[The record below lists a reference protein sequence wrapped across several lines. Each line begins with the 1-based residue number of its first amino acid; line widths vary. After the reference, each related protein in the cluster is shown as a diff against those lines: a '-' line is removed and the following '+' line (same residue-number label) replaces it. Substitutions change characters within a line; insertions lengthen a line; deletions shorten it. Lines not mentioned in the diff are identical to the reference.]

1 MKIAIIGLG
10 YVGLPL
16 AVHFARKYHTI
27 GFDLK
32 EKIILNCKKMDDP
45 TGEVSADDF
54 KAATHFYPTND
65 AAMISAADFIIV
77 AVPTP
82 IDKAK
87 RPDLTP
93 VEKASK
99 IVGQNMKKGAVVIF
113 ESTVYPGVTEE
124 ICVPILEAASGLKW
138 KKDFHVGYSPE
149 RINPGDKEHT
159 LTKIVKVVSGD
170 DKQTLKKVAQLYES
184 IIDAGVHRTQTI
196 KEAEAAKVIEN
207 TQRDLNIALMNE
219 LALIF
224 DTLGIDTNNVLAAAG
239 SKWNFLR
246 FTPGLVGGHCIGVD
260 PYYLTYK
267 AQSAGYHPEVILA
280 GRRIND
286 NMGKFIA
293 AKTIKLMIQSD
304 INIKN
309 AKIGIL
315 GLTFKENCPDLRNTK
330 VVDIIG
336 ELASYGTRVLV
347 HDPMAD
353 SGEAME
359 YYNIE
364 LCPWEAIKDLDA
376 LIMAVPHNQY
386 KNISVSEFV
395 AKLNPRGWLVDVK
408 SILDKQA
415 VEQLKVNFWRV

>member
-45 TGEVSADDF
+45 TGEVSLDDF
-54 KAATHFYPTND
+54 KAANHFYPTND
-65 AAMISAADFIIV
+65 ATMISEADFVIV

-93 VEKASK
+93 VEKASE

-336 ELASYGTRVLV
+336 ELASYGTRLMV

-353 SGEAME
+353 SREAME

-364 LCPWEAIKDLDA
+364 LCPWEDIKDLDA
-376 LIMAVPHNQY
+376 LIIAVPHNQY
-386 KNISVSEFV
+386 KNISVPEFV
-395 AKLNPRGWLVDVK
+395 AKLKPKGWLVDVK
-408 SILDKQA
+408 SILDKEK
-415 VEQLKVNFWRV
+415 VEQLQVNFWRI